1 MRALA
6 LAAAASLAV
15 TALACGG
22 SNMAPAPPAETAAPA
37 TGAGATDGSPDVVAN
52 PQVFF
57 VQIDT

>member
-1 MRALA
+1 MRPFA

-15 TALACGG
+15 AALACGG
-22 SNMAPAPPAETAAPA
+22 GETASTPAPV
-37 TGAGATDGSPDVVAN
+37 TG

>member
-1 MRALA
+1 MRPLA

-15 TALACGG
+15 AALACGG
-22 SNMAPAPPAETAAPA
+22 GETAFTPAPV
-37 TGAGATDGSPDVVAN
+37 TG